1 MPPNR
6 TILLCRYHYD
16 PLDRLVASTPLT
28 QANTQRFY
36 KKDRMTTEVQGEVR
50 RSIMQH
56 DDQLLAQHEHQIG
69 TVETRLLATD
79 LQRTVL
85 NTLDTVQHNP
95 LAYTAY
101 GHRPPE
107 SGLLSLLGFNGE
119 RPDSLTGY
127 YLLGNG
133 YRAFNPV
140 LMRFNSPDSWSPF
153 GAGGVNSYAYCSGD
167 PVNRNDPSGHVG
179 KLLWA
184 AMRNNLKFLVGQGEQ
199 KTRLVRQSTKF
210 LKQSTANS
218 AVKRTAADAFQSLIK
233 EVPIQKVA
241 PTPRALTLAPPPTRP
256 RINQNSIVNQPM
268 APVNAAGQ
276 LQANPGSS
284 IPTAPTAQNMDL
296 ASGVQI
302 AQTIATLASNGL
314 SQAQVLA
321 LLRRN
326 VRVIPP
332 TSSAIRAPRA
342 PLRGPQHR
350 QPF

>member
-1 MPPNR
+1 
-6 TILLCRYHYD
+6 
-16 PLDRLVASTPLT
+16 V
-28 QANTQRFY
+28 
-36 KKDRMTTEVQGEVR
+36 TTEVQGTVQ

-56 DDQLLAQHEHQIG
+56 GDQLLAQQEHQSG
-69 TVETRLLATD
+69 TVETRLLMTD
-79 LQRTVL
+79 QQRSVL
-85 NTLDTVQHNP
+85 NVLDMLQPNP
-95 LAYTAY
+95 LVYSAY

-153 GAGGVNSYAYCSGD
+153 GAGGMNSYAYCSGD
-167 PVNRNDPSGHVG
+167 PVNRNDPSGHTG

-184 AMRNNLKFLVGQGEQ
+184 AMRNNLKFLLGRGEQ
-199 KTRLVRQSTKF
+199 QTRLVRHSTKF
-210 LKQSTANS
+210 LKQSTANN
-218 AVKRTAADAFQSLIK
+218 AIKRSAADAFQGVIK

-241 PTPRALTLAPPPTRP
+241 PTPRALPPAPPPTGP

-268 APVNAAGQ
+268 QPGNAAGQ

-284 IPTAPTAQNMDL
+284 IPTAPTAQNLDL
-296 ASGVQI
+296 VSSIGP
-302 AQTIATLASNGL
+302 TLTVLANNGL
-314 SQAQVLA
+314 SAAQVHA
-321 LLRRN
+321 LLRQN
-326 VRVIPP
+326 VRVIPA

-342 PLRGPQHR
+342 PMRGPQNR

>member
-6 TILLCRYHYD
+6 TTLICHYHYD
-16 PLDRLVASTPLT
+16 PLDRLVASAHLT

-36 KKDRMTTEVQGEVR
+36 NKDRMTTEVQGTVQ

-56 DDQLLAQHEHQIG
+56 DDQLLAQQEHQTG
-69 TVETRLLATD
+69 TVETRLLVTD
-79 LQRTVL
+79 QQRSVL
-85 NTLDTVQHNP
+85 NVLDTLQPNP
-95 LAYTAY
+95 LVYSAY

-167 PVNRNDPSGHVG
+167 PVNRNDPSGHIG

-184 AMRNNLKFLVGQGEQ
+184 AMRKNLKFLIGKGEQ
-199 KTRLVRQSTKF
+199 QTRLVRQSTKF

-218 AVKRTAADAFQSLIK
+218 AIKRSAADAFQGVIK
-233 EVPIQKVA
+233 EVSIQKVA
-241 PTPRALTLAPPPTRP
+241 PTPRALNLAPEPTRT
-256 RINQNSIVNQPM
+256 RINQNFIVNQPM
-268 APVNAAGQ
+268 EPANAAGQ

-284 IPTAPTAQNMDL
+284 IPTAPTAQNLDL
-296 ASGVQI
+296 ASGRQI
-302 AQTIATLASNGL
+302 AQTITTLVSNGL
-314 SQAQVLA
+314 SQEQVLA
-321 LLRRN
+321 LIRQN
-326 VRVIPP
+326 VRVIPA

-342 PLRGPQHR
+342 PMRGPQNR

>member
-6 TILLCRYHYD
+6 TILLCRCHYD

-36 KKDRMTTEVQGEVR
+36 NKDRMTTEVQGTVQ

-56 DDQLLAQHEHQIG
+56 GDQLLAQQKHQTG
-69 TVETRLLATD
+69 TVETRLLVTD
-79 LQRTVL
+79 QQRSVL
-85 NTLDTVQHNP
+85 NVLDMLQPNP
-95 LAYTAY
+95 FVYSAY

-119 RPDSLTGY
+119 RSDSLTGY

-167 PVNRNDPSGHVG
+167 PVNRNDPSGHTG

-184 AMRNNLKFLVGQGEQ
+184 AMRNNLKFLLGRGEQ
-199 KTRLVRQSTKF
+199 QTRLVRQSTKF

-218 AVKRTAADAFQSLIK
+218 AIKRSAADAFQGVIK
-233 EVPIQKVA
+233 EVPVQKVA

-256 RINQNSIVNQPM
+256 RINQNSIVNQPL

-276 LQANPGSS
+276 LQANPV
-284 IPTAPTAQNMDL
+284 PTAQNLDL
-296 ASGVQI
+296 TSGLHI
-302 AQTIATLASNGL
+302 AQTITTLASNGL

-321 LLRRN
+321 LIRQN
-326 VRVIPP
+326 VRVIPA

-342 PLRGPQHR
+342 PMRGPQNR